1 MGTMVNITE
10 FHEDLKSGMT
20 LEECLLKHNTTLKTV
35 FDSQLPSAKRKK
47 KEKPRKTIRA
57 DKYIQERDG
66 KFYVRK
72 YVKGTTKLFGTYRS
86 LEDARLVRDYLLK
99 HGWKQKSVDSICK
112 KLGVERVKH
121 QRNTVRY
128 H

>member
-1 MGTMVNITE
+1 MVNINE
-10 FHEDLKSGMT
+10 FREDLKTGMS

-35 FDSQLPSAKRKK
+35 FNSQLPSAGRKKRK
-47 KEKPRKTIRA
+47 KPRKTSHA
-57 DKYIQERDG
+57 DKYIQKRDG
-66 KFYVRK
+66 KFYVKK
-72 YVKGTTKLFGTYRS
+72 YINGTTKLFGTYRS
-86 LEDARLVRDYLLK
+86 LEDARLVRDYLLE
-99 HGWKQKSVDSICK
+99 HGWKQKSVDGICE